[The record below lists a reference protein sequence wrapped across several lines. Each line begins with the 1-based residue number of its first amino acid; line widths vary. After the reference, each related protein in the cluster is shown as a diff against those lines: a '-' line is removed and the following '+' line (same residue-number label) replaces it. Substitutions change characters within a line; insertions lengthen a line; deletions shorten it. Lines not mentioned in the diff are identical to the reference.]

1 MRTPTARAAAV
12 VAALGLAATGC
23 AGGGGTSAGGGRGTV
38 TIAVSADP
46 GSLDPLNAL
55 SSTAIFMN
63 GFGYAR
69 LVQLGA
75 DGTLVGGVAERWTA
89 GLTSATFTIRQGVTC
104 QDGSPLTAE
113 DVAAEYNHIGD
124 PRNASPM
131 LGLSV
136 PFTAKATADPAA
148 RTVTVKTA
156 RPSPFI
162 LQMANLLPLVC
173 RKNLA
178 DTKALSRTTAASGPY
193 RLTEAVPSDHYT
205 YVKRPDV
212 TWTPGGADMSAAPD
226 KVVFKVVTNESTAA
240 NLLMSGQVNLVQ
252 LNGSDRQRLEAARVA
267 HQGIRTV
274 IGQWLFNEAPG
285 HATGD
290 PAVRRALVTALDLA
304 QVGSVASGGRNV
316 APTNL
321 GETAPTPCPQDSVTG
336 NVPGHDPARAAADL
350 TAAGWARSGGQWT
363 KDGKPL
369 QLTVT
374 YPTTLGPRVTAA
386 VELAAQQWTAFGVKV
401 ATKTVTP
408 ATVTTVMGSDG
419 WDVAWQPIVVNLPDQ
434 LVRFYDG
441 PRLPKGSNFGG
452 IDNPDYRRLSGQ
464 AMAKLGT
471 AGCPLWTQAESALV
485 KRLDVV
491 PFATSEETYY
501 GKGVTFRLD
510 GAGPLPHTL
519 RRTAG

>member
-12 VAALGLAATGC
+12 ITALGLAAAGC
-23 AGGGGTSAGGGRGTV
+23 AGGGPSAGGGRGTV
-38 TIAVSADP
+38 TIAVSSDP

-55 SSTAIFMN
+55 ASTAIFMN

-75 DGTLVGGVAERWTA
+75 DGTLVGGVAEHWSSTT
-89 GLTSATFTIRQGVTC
+89 TSATFTIRQGVTC
-104 QDGSPLTAE
+104 QDGSPLTAG
-113 DVAAEYNHIGD
+113 DVAAEYNHIAD
-124 PRNASPM
+124 PRNASPL

-148 RTVTVKTA
+148 RTVTVKTDK
-156 RPSPFI
+156 PSPFI

-173 RKNLA
+173 KKNLA
-178 DTKALSRTTAASGPY
+178 DTKALARTTAASGPY
-193 RLTEAVPSDHYT
+193 RLAEAVPGDHYT
-205 YVKRPDV
+205 YVKRPGV

-226 KVVFKVVTNESTAA
+226 KVVFKVVANESTAA
-240 NLLMSGQVNLVQ
+240 NLLMSGQIDVVQ
-252 LNGSDRQRLEAARVA
+252 LNGSDRQRLEAARIA
-267 HQGIRTV
+267 HQGIRAV
-274 IGQWLFNEAPG
+274 NGQLLFNEAAG

-290 PAVRRALVTALDLA
+290 PVVRRALVAAVDLG

-316 APTNL
+316 PPTNL
-321 GETAPTPCPQDSVTG
+321 GEVAPAPCPQDAVTG
-336 NVPGHDPARAAADL
+336 NVPGHDTARAAADL

-363 KDGKPL
+363 KDGRPL
-369 QLTVT
+369 QLTLA

-386 VELAAQQWTAFGVKV
+386 VELAVQQWTAFGVKV
-401 ATKTVTP
+401 STRTMTP
-408 ATVTTVMGSDG
+408 ATVSTVMAGDG

-441 PRLPKGSNFGG
+441 PRLPRGSNFGG

-471 AGCPLWTQAESALV
+471 DGCALWTEAESALV

-491 PFATSEETYY
+491 PFSTMEETYY